1 MVLIDHQHEGFQF
14 VLRLESQLSRFPLFF
29 CFLFQ
34 NGELGLVTVL
44 FFIHFD
50 FGRDEVCLNA
60 VDHVLVLALL
70 HLLEVGRLFYFVHLR
85 LGVFDAVLLPV
96 NFVFNVV
103 LLVLLGLQSSLDLVK
118 LLLFSFNLASHQ
130 VVLLAKLA
138 HGDRNFFD
146 LFAAAFPA
154 GDHVVWLQECSRGHE
169 LRLLFVLSFP
179 AIVNR
184 TYLYL

>member
-1 MVLIDHQHEGFQF
+1 MVLIDHKHECFQLL
-14 VLRLESQLSRFPLFF
+14 LRLESLLSSFALFL
-29 CFLFQ
+29 CFFLQ

-44 FFIHFD
+44 FFIHFY
-50 FGRDEVCLNA
+50 FGRDEVCLDA
-60 VDHVLVLALL
+60 LDHVLVLALL
-70 HLLEVGRLFYFVHLR
+70 HLLEVGGFLYFIHLC

-96 NFVFNVV
+96 NFVFYVV
-103 LLVLLGLQSSLDLVK
+103 LLVLLALQSSLDLVQ
-118 LLLFSFNLASHQ
+118 LLLFGFNLASHEI
-130 VVLLAKLA
+130 VLLAKLA

-154 GDHVVWLQECSRGHE
+154 GDHIVWLQKCGRGHE

-179 AIVNR
+179 AVVNQ